1 MEYNAHQKRILSEM
15 YARYIT
21 LDELNTQLSTDPER
35 TKQTYELPKAIVYDR
50 ERAEKEGA
58 DWAYIIESEQEQE
71 LLEEALNNI

>member
-35 TKQTYELPKAIVYDR
+35 TKQAYELPKGIVYDR
-50 ERAEKEGA
+50 EEAEKEGA
-58 DWAYIIESEQEQE
+58 DWAFIIESEQEQE